1 MRKPP
6 KELEAF
12 LQAFPPRIGR
22 LFLATRRAVLIEA
35 PEANELVYDAYN
47 AVSAAC
53 AFTSRLKEAFCHV
66 AAYSS
71 HVNLG
76 FNKGAELRDPFGVLQ
91 GSGARIR
98 HIRIDDPADL
108 RATPLAALL
117 RAAAIQGRTL
127 TAGQRPG
134 EPSFTI
140 RPTTGRKRRP
150 KRPE

>member
-12 LQAFPPRIGR
+12 LPAPTPRVR
-22 LFLATRRAVLIEA
+22 ELFLATRRAVRTEA
-35 PEANELVYDAYN
+35 PGAKEFVCDAYN
-47 AVSAAC
+47 AVS
-53 AFTSRLKEAFCHV
+53 

-76 FNKGAELRDPFGVLQ
+76 FNLGAELPDPFGVLR

-108 RATPLAALL
+108 RASPLAALL
-117 RAAAIQGRTL
+117 RAAAIEGRTL

-134 EPSFTI
+134 EPSSTI
-140 RPTTGRKRRP
+140 RPTNGRKRRP
-150 KRPE
+150 KRAE